1 MSSEESRGDHLG
13 PAIPAFLERLG
24 SHARLA
30 LTPALRTWQES
41 GGILKAAARGV
52 ALQTRWDDRP
62 LTLVWLY
69 GPNSTHPE
77 PRIEVPLS
85 TLARRLPDDLL
96 NEFRDDLSTVRGMD
110 LSAAGGS
117 ATVTV
122 DDAFT
127 NADAARI
134 VAIALDLAHR
144 L

>member
-1 MSSEESRGDHLG
+1 MD
-13 PAIPAFLERLG
+13 RLG

-30 LTPALRTWQES
+30 LTTALRTWQES
-41 GGILKAAARGV
+41 GGNVKAAARGV
-52 ALQTRWDDRP
+52 ALQARGHDRP

-69 GPNSTHPE
+69 GPNSTQQE
-77 PRIEVPLS
+77 PRLEVPLS

-96 NEFRDDLSTVRGMD
+96 DEFRDDLSTVRGMD

-117 ATVTV
+117 ATVAV

-127 NADAARI
+127 NTDADRI
-134 VAIALDLAHR
+134 VAIALDLARR